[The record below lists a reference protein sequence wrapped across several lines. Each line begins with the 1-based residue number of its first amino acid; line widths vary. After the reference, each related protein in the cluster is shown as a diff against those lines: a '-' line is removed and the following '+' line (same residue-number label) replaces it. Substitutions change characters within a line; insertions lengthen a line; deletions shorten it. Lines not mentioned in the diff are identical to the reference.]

1 VGFTAAS
8 GTAFVADINP
18 CSITL
23 HNALRTLPP
32 PVVIPSSIEK
42 VKETT
47 EVLKITASPN
57 PFKEM
62 LRLDFESD
70 ASLDNATITVFD
82 LNGRIV
88 YKEDNF
94 IIHNGQNSKLLE
106 LAILQEGIYFLEVT
120 HATGRLARN
129 KVIKMK

>member
-1 VGFTAAS
+1 M
-8 GTAFVADINP
+8 
-18 CSITL
+18 
-23 HNALRTLPP
+23 
-32 PVVIPSSIEK
+32 
-42 VKETT
+42 KETT

-106 LAILQEGIYFLEVT
+106 LAILQRWCLLSGSNSCYRKT
-120 HATGRLARN
+120 CP
-129 KVIKMK
+129 K